1 MSVQPDW
8 PAKGKELTLKFRAT
22 PAFLKALER
31 EWSTEANR
39 ALLWNDAFAQ
49 KPEGWKTVISAG
61 NPPNAF
67 ENEGKL
73 SEILVPA
80 ESSAYAERALPEEA
94 TIVESVVF
102 AGTDKGAEHSIGMA
116 VDFGNTIC
124 RFAVDTQRRKAVVT
138 VRGEAKEWVGQ
149 DVDLGKPIT
158 LRFER
163 EKGAWVAKRL
173 QAGQKWHTAAS
184 LPMAASAAPKTVRLG
199 KMSRIAMS
207 STSAAP
213 TAPTGMA
220 FSTSITPCRRKVC

>member
-1 MSVQPDW
+1 MQPDW

-49 KPEGWKTVISAG
+49 RPEGWKTVVSAG

-73 SEILVPA
+73 GEILVPA

-102 AGTDKGAEHSIGMA
+102 AGTDKGAEHGIGMA
-116 VDFGNTIC
+116 VDFGTATF
-124 RFAVDTQRRKAVVT
+124 RFAVDTQRRKTVVT
-138 VRGEAKEWVGQ
+138 VRGETREWVGQ

-173 QAGQKWHTAAS
+173 QAGQKWHTAATS
-184 LPMAASAAPKTVRLG
+184 RACSKAPHRTARTLTSPPVRPSPAIAPGSSSTIPGRASAK
-199 KMSRIAMS
+199 
-207 STSAAP
+207 
-213 TAPTGMA
+213 
-220 FSTSITPCRRKVC
+220 PCRFAR